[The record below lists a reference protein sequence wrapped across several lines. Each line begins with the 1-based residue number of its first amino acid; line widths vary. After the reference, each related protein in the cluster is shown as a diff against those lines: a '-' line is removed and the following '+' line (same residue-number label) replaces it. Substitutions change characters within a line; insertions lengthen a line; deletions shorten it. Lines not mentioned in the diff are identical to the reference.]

1 MISIKSCGYFIIVSA
16 TGDLLIGRESRLSA
30 TSTCGLEGEEGFCI
44 VSNTNGQGPCK
55 QCDTRRKWSPS
66 DPTTH
71 NAHNIENIIAFKSEV
86 KKISFRRR
94 ELMLFQRISRRL
106 TRGVGGSQKTAKM
119 KCRFKSTSRP
129 NSCSPTL
136 SWLSKHSDP
145 PPCPFT
151 APQIMALVGNLTG
164 QVQNHIIL
172 KSRKRF
178 SCWESINF
186 ELQNRHFAEDCASSF
201 PDVEATPNQET
212 IDQVVCDDSYGK
224 KVPTTNGE
232 LVLKVIFLVYD
243 YKVMSQWRVR
253 QIKRVFS
260 WFVNFLSASQ
270 ALIK

>member
-1 MISIKSCGYFIIVSA
+1 MLKAILNITVIARRATVFPVISFGFITLSIKLCGYFIIVSA

-86 KKISFRRR
+86 KKNYFQGKKSWIFLKDISPAYERRWWQSENGKDEVSIQVDFEAEFLFTHLIMTFKTFRPASMSVYRSSDNGASWKPYR
-94 ELMLFQRISRRL
+94 S
-106 TRGVGGSQKTAKM
+106 SS
-119 KCRFKSTSRP
+119 KS
-129 NSCSPTL
+129 
-136 SWLSKHSDP
+136 
-145 PPCPFT
+145 F
-151 APQIMALVGNLTG
+151 
-164 QVQNHIIL
+164 L

-178 SCWESINF
+178 SNWESIDF
-186 ELQNRHFAEDCASSF
+186 ELENRHFAEDCASSF
-201 PDVEATPNQET
+201 PDVEATPNQDT

-232 LVLKVIFLVYD
+232 LVLKVIF
-243 YKVMSQWRVR
+243 
-253 QIKRVFS
+253 
-260 WFVNFLSASQ
+260 
-270 ALIK
+270 